1 MRVQSLTTLTSLTLG
16 VSLKEGVSISVSVKG
31 LSEMYNF
38 FHMNWA
44 HNQVQS

>member
-16 VSLKEGVSISVSVKG
+16 VCLREGVSISVSVKG

-38 FHMNWA
+38 FHMNPGA
-44 HNQVQS
+44 